1 MSLSSPVAPQQ
12 PIWREPQRPAHVGTV
27 IAAILGITL
36 GIVALVAVAL
46 YLLGALG
53 VTSVGVAAVAA
64 LVPFLIVIGVV
75 RWIDRWEPEP
85 RPALLFALLW
95 GAGVAVVI
103 ALIFDLGVELAA
115 HAVGTRPSTF
125 LQAVVQAPL
134 VEEGGKGF
142 GVLLL
147 LVFGRRFF
155 DGPVDGIV
163 YAATVAAGFAF
174 TENIL
179 YFGRVLAESGFGAP
193 FVATFVARGLFSPFA
208 HALFTSCTGYAL
220 GRAAERTGR
229 GGAVLYYVA
238 GVVPAACLHALWNGG
253 LSLASNVIVYYF
265 SVEVPLFL
273 LAVAVVLAL
282 RVRERRI
289 TAARLGE
296 YAEAGWFT
304 RDEVALL
311 STWNGRR
318 YAMRWA
324 DAQQGAP
331 AKRAAMRL
339 FVRDATRLGHAR
351 QRALKDRQAVGRSP
365 DEQELLRAVA
375 ADRAVLVS

>member
-1 MSLSSPVAPQQ
+1 MTVSSPVSPQR
-12 PIWREPQRPAHVGTV
+12 PIWREPQRTAHVGTAV
-27 IAAILGITL
+27 AAVLGITL
-36 GIVALVAVAL
+36 GVVAVIAVGL
-46 YLLGALG
+46 YLLAALG
-53 VTSVGVAAVAA
+53 VISVGIAAIAA
-64 LVPFLIVIGVV
+64 LIPFLIVIGVV

-95 GAGVAVVI
+95 GAGVAVAI
-103 ALIFDLGVELAA
+103 ALIFDLGAELAA
-115 HAVGTRPSTF
+115 QAVGTKPSSF
-125 LQAVVQAPL
+125 FQAVVQAPL

-142 GVLLL
+142 GVLLVL
-147 LVFGRRFF
+147 WFGRRYF
-155 DGPVDGIV
+155 DGPVDGVV

-179 YFGRVLAESGFGAP
+179 YFGRILAESGFGAP

-229 GGAVLYYVA
+229 GGAVPYFIA
-238 GVVPAACLHALWNGG
+238 GLVPAAILHALWNGG
-253 LSLASNVIVYYF
+253 LSLASNVIAYYF
-265 SVEVPLFL
+265 TVEVPLFL

-289 TAARLGE
+289 TAARLAE
-296 YAEAGWFT
+296 YADAGWFT

-311 STWNGRR
+311 STWTGRR
-318 YAMRWA
+318 YAMHWA
-324 DAQQGAP
+324 SAQPGSA
-331 AKRAAMRL
+331 AKRAAMRR
-339 FVRDATRLGHAR
+339 FVRDSTRLGYAR
-351 QRALKDRQAVGRSP
+351 QRVLRQRQAIGRTP
-365 DEQELLRAVA
+365 DERELLRAVA

>member
-1 MSLSSPVAPQQ
+1 MSLSSPRSPQQ
-12 PIWREPQRPAHVGTV
+12 PIWREPQRPAHVGTAV
-27 IAAILGITL
+27 AAVLGIAL
-36 GIVALVAVAL
+36 GIVAVLAVGL
-46 YLLGALG
+46 YLLAALG
-53 VTSVGVAAVAA
+53 PLSVGVAAVAA
-64 LVPFLIVIGVV
+64 LVPFLIVLGVV

-95 GAGVAVVI
+95 GAGVAVAI

-115 HAVGTRPSTF
+115 QAAGRHPSAF
-125 LQAVVQAPL
+125 LQAVVQAPI
-134 VEEGGKGF
+134 VEEGGKGL

-147 LVFGRRFF
+147 LWFGRRSF
-155 DGPVDGIV
+155 DGPVDGVV

-179 YFGRVLAESGFGAP
+179 YFGRVITESGIGTP
-193 FVATFVARGLFSPFA
+193 FVATFIARGLFSPFA

-220 GRAAERTGR
+220 GRAAERTGA

-238 GVVPAACLHALWNGG
+238 GLVPAAILHALWNGG
-253 LSLASNVIVYYF
+253 LSLASNVIGYYF
-265 SVEVPLFL
+265 TVEVPIFL

-289 TAARLGE
+289 TAARLAE
-296 YAEAGWFT
+296 YADAGWFT

-324 DAQQGAP
+324 SAQPDAG
-331 AKRAAMRL
+331 AKRAAMRR

-351 QRALKDRQAVGRSP
+351 QRVLKDRQAVGRTP
-365 DEQELLRAVA
+365 DERELLRAVE

>member
-1 MSLSSPVAPQQ
+1 MSLSSPPSLQQ
-12 PIWREPQRPAHVGTV
+12 PIWREPQRPGHVGTAV
-27 IAAILGITL
+27 AAVLGITL
-36 GIVALVAVAL
+36 GAVAVVAVGL
-46 YLLGALG
+46 YLLAALG
-53 VTSVGVAAVAA
+53 PISVGIAAIAA
-64 LVPFLIVIGVV
+64 LVPFAIVLLVV

-95 GAGVAVVI
+95 GAGVAVAI
-103 ALIFDLGVELAA
+103 ALLFDLGVELAA
-115 HAVGTRPSTF
+115 HAVGARPSSF

-134 VEEGGKGF
+134 VEEAGKGF

-147 LVFGRRFF
+147 LWFGRRWF
-155 DGPVDGIV
+155 DGPVDGVV

-174 TENIL
+174 TENVL

-208 HALFTSCTGYAL
+208 HALFTACTGYAL
-220 GRAAERTGR
+220 GLAAERTTR
-229 GGAVLYYVA
+229 VGAVLFFGAGLVVA
-238 GVVPAACLHALWNGG
+238 AMLHALWNGG
-253 LSLASNVIVYYF
+253 LSLAGNVIGYYF
-265 SVEVPLFL
+265 TVEVPIFL
-273 LAVAVVLAL
+273 LAVGVVLGL
-282 RVRERRI
+282 RVRERRV

-296 YAEAGWFT
+296 YADAGWFT

-324 DAQQGAP
+324 SGQPGAP
-331 AKRAAMRL
+331 AKRAAMRR

-351 QRALKDRQAVGRSP
+351 QRVVRQRQAIGRTP
-365 DEQELLRAVA
+365 DERELLRAIA